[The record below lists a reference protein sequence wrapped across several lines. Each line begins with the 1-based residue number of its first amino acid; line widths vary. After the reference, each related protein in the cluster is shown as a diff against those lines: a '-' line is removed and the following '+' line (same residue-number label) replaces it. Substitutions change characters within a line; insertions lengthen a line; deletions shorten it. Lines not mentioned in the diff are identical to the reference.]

1 MASGGNTRLYINE
14 RNATPSIFCE
24 GAKDSILLMQSIDIS
39 RYLKR
44 AKILLRSG
52 MHQEEQEAR
61 ANNFHWNS
69 MAGIQTLFLF
79 IIKQTK
85 HGGAN
90 P

>member
-1 MASGGNTRLYINE
+1 MMLKE
-14 RNATPSIFCE
+14 EKNAI
-24 GAKDSILLMQSIDIS
+24 I
-39 RYLKR
+39 
-44 AKILLRSG
+44 
-52 MHQEEQEAR
+52 EA
-61 ANNFHWNS
+61 NKMSENF